1 MGDILS
7 TILYDKLW
15 TVQMLE
21 EVVVCCVNLQHT
33 LLLNH
38 LFEFK
43 VSKALF
49 LKSKVCLYSFMSL
62 I

>member
-1 MGDILS
+1 
-7 TILYDKLW
+7 
-15 TVQMLE
+15 MLE
-21 EVVVCCVNLQHT
+21 ELVVCRVNLQHT

-49 LKSKVCLYSFMSL
+49 LNNEVCLFL
-62 I
+62 PL